1 MKLQLLLVVGIAIGL
16 VACAKKEEAV
26 PAPVDKPDPATP
38 AVTEAP
44 AAEAQT
50 EAPEGEY
57 DWRSSDLLDHM
68 HKHAEQLDELNF
80 ALDDGDLDGAMTPA
94 YWLSQH
100 DTVSDLPS
108 ELQVYVYRMR
118 EAASAVEQADDLE
131 TARAA
136 AQRVGEQC
144 QACHTATGV
153 DTGSYRK
160 NRDIPDLT
168 Y

>member
-1 MKLQLLLVVGIAIGL
+1 MKLQLLWVVGIAVGL
-16 VACAKKEEAV
+16 VACAKKEEAM
-26 PAPVDKPDPATP
+26 PAPGDKPESATP

-44 AAEAQT
+44 AVEAET
-50 EAPEGEY
+50 DAPAAEY
-57 DWRSSDLLDHM
+57 DWRNSELMDHM
-68 HKHAEQLDELNF
+68 HKHAERLDELNF

-118 EAASAVEQADDLE
+118 EAAGAVEKANDLE

-136 AQRVGEQC
+136 AQQIGEQC
-144 QACHTATGV
+144 QACHAATGV
-153 DTGSYRK
+153 EIG
-160 NRDIPDLT
+160 
-168 Y
+168 